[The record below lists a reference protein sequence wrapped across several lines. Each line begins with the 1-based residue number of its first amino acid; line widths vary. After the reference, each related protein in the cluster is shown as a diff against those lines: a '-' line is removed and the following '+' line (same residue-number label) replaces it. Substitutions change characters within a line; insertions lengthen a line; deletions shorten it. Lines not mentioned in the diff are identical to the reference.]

1 MELSHL
7 INLISELPEDIE
19 LKYVR
24 GDDTCIFKRVDTD
37 EPRVFAMT
45 NTGKMLS
52 WAPSY
57 LRELAD
63 KIRANVLFNISA
75 LLNNKGSFRTVIET
89 IIAHT
94 SEFYWV
100 RCSNQIMVV
109 WRPDVKHAVGELTE
123 CDVTDVLDSS
133 SDDTLI
139 VNETTELN
147 YSTNQLVELLKSMY
161 AKQNVAGIHMF
172 GIKYGQ
178 YLEDMSAQ
186 DLVTKAGLPSSY
198 FVELNKGKALYRALM
213 SNDFGVRFY
222 KPREIVAGEKKR
234 SATTA
239 PLQQIFYGAPG
250 TGKSH
255 AIKRETKGQK
265 TIRTTFHPDTDY
277 ASFVGA
283 YKPTMKRVDVQV
295 VPVVLNNGA
304 SFEQN
309 RGTFS
314 EERISYEFV
323 MQSFLQAYVAAW
335 ERQKEENP
343 EPIYLII
350 EEINRGNCAQIF
362 GDIFQLLDRNDNG
375 FSEYP
380 ISADKDMRSHLAKVL
395 SDIEVANES
404 YINSLFEG
412 EDNIV
417 DEIKSGKVLVLPD
430 NLYIWATMNTSDQSL
445 FPIDSA
451 FKRRWEWKYVPI
463 SDAREGWTLSIGGK
477 RYDWWKFLTEINRNI
492 DDITKSEDKKL
503 GYFFCKAVDGTIS
516 AETFVSKVVFYLWN
530 DVFKDYGLDGPLF
543 KDADGTDLSFN
554 KFYRIDG
561 EGRVAVDTGK
571 VALFLNNLG
580 VLPVSGE
587 TEERVARVD

>member
-123 CDVTDVLDSS
+123 CDVTDVLDPS

-380 ISADKDMRSHLAKVL
+380 ISADKDMQSHLAKVL

-463 SDAREGWTLSIGGK
+463 SDAHEGWTLSIGGK